1 MRNKSDLKIK
11 AFSLQEMMV
20 VLIITT
26 VIVGMAFA
34 VLNLVQKQMNGIE
47 QIYRV
52 KNDVNGLRQ
61 TLWMDF
67 TKYTSIYLDQKKGAL
82 YFSNANGERTYFL
95 ENQTIS
101 NGDILVLEYDSV
113 TFYFE
118 NREVSNGEIDAISIE
133 SSKETGGANIFVFKE
148 NTPETY
154 MNLVP

>member
-52 KNDVNGLRQ
+52 KNDVNGSRQ

-67 TKYTSIYLDQKKGAL
+67 TKYTSIYLDEKKGAL
-82 YFSNANGERTYFL
+82 YFSNATGERTYFL
-95 ENQTIS
+95 ESQTIS
-101 NGDILVLEYDSV
+101 NGDNLTLEYDSV

-118 NREVSNGEIDAISIE
+118 NREISNGEIDAISIE
-133 SSKETGGANIFVFKE
+133 SSKETGGTNIFVFKE